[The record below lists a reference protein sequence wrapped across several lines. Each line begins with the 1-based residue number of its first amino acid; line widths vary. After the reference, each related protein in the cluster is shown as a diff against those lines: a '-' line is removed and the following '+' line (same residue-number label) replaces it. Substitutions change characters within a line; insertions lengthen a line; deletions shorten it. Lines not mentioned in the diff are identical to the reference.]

1 MMVAFVV
8 PGEPVAK
15 GRARAFI
22 RGGHVGHYTPEK
34 TARFEN
40 LVKLAAQQAMNGE
53 PISGPVALY
62 CTFVLPVPQSYSNKR
77 RTACL
82 NGSEWPCKKPDLDNQ
97 IKAIKDGCNGVVWK
111 DDCQVVQLFATKVYG
126 ATPMT
131 TVKVGPAVAPV
142 IELPVRGEVS

>member
-22 RGGHVGHYTPEK
+22 RGGHVAHYTPEK

-62 CTFVLPVPQSYSNKR
+62 CTFVLPVPASTSKK
-77 RTACL
+77 RTAACL
-82 NGSEWPCKKPDLDNQ
+82 ATAMKRCAGSWDCVPTANSIWRILSSIILLWSFIRIPSVQRMPNLS
-97 IKAIKDGCNGVVWK
+97 AWK
-111 DDCQVVQLFATKVYG
+111 TLSARWTIQRQALWIRKTALF
-126 ATPMT
+126 
-131 TVKVGPAVAPV
+131 
-142 IELPVRGEVS
+142 

>member
-1 MMVAFVV
+1 MVAFVV

-40 LVKLAAQQAMNGE
+40 LVKLAAQRAMNGE

-62 CTFVLPVPQSYSNKR
+62 CTFSLPVPASYSNKR

-97 IKAIKDGCNGVVWK
+97 IKAILDGCNGVVWK

-126 ATPMT
+126 QPMT
-131 TVKVGPAVAPV
+131 TVKVVPAVAPV

>member
-1 MMVAFVV
+1 MTVAFFV

-15 GRARAFI
+15 GRARAFV
-22 RGGHVGHYTPEK
+22 RHGHVAHYTPEK

-62 CTFVLPVPQSYSNKR
+62 CTFVLPVPASYSNTR
-77 RTACL
+77 RAACL
-82 NGSEWPCKKPDLDNQ
+82 NGSEWPTKKPDTDNLV
-97 IKAIKDGCNGVVWK
+97 KAIKDGCNGVVWK

-126 ATPMT
+126 QPMT
-131 TVKVGPAVAPV
+131 TVKVGPAML
-142 IELPVRGEVS
+142 ELPVRGEVS